1 MRENK
6 RVITYSQ
13 FESLSEDGLLR
24 ILLRYN
30 MHYLAYE
37 VYNYLKKSQKFRV
50 QIYTHWA
57 CCRVES
63 EDDEEAVCRDI
74 RSKLNSEKG
83 VSFTEIAHKA
93 IEMGKTDLALKL
105 LQYEP
110 SLAKKVP
117 LLLWMGTE
125 ESSKSMKF
133 FSKALSDAELSKD
146 PNLLCLVIQ
155 KIRMSERLTEFE
167 IFELFSQSVEARSAL
182 ISYYRI
188 FDYPT
193 LIRYYEYTKDR

>member
-1 MRENK
+1 
-6 RVITYSQ
+6 
-13 FESLSEDGLLR
+13 
-24 ILLRYN
+24 
-30 MHYLAYE
+30 
-37 VYNYLKKSQKFRV
+37 
-50 QIYTHWA
+50 
-57 CCRVES
+57 VES